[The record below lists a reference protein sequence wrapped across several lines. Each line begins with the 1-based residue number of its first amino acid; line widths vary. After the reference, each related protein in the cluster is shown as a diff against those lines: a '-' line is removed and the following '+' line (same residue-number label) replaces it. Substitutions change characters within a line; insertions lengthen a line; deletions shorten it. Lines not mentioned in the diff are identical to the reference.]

1 MSSPDRTAGSPVSG
15 RGTRHHELHV
25 LTLKLA
31 LTALSLL
38 NVTAMN
44 TRSVITILITAVALC
59 LSCKSTPKDEDVGAA
74 GKPEEMADSTRL
86 DSSYEAR
93 SQSGGV
99 VDSTFDT
106 IR

>member
-1 MSSPDRTAGSPVSG
+1 MKRRIAIII
-15 RGTRHHELHV
+15 
-25 LTLKLA
+25 
-31 LTALSLL
+31 LL
-38 NVTAMN
+38 CT
-44 TRSVITILITAVALC
+44 VALG

-86 DSSYEAR
+86 DSSFEAR

-99 VDSTFDT
+99 LDSTFDT